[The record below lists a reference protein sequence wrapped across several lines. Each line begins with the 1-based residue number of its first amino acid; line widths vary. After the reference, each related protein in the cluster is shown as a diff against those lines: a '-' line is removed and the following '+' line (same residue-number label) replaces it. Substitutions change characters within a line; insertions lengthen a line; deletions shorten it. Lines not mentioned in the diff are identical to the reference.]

1 MYISYTYLAEKW
13 AKSES
18 DYVASIAKAE
28 GFKNGYQACLLE
40 LVKEHPE
47 HEQNEDTEDVQKE
60 EENES
65 DND

>member
-1 MYISYTYLAEKW
+1 MYISYNYLAEKW

-40 LVKEHPE
+40 LVKEQE
-47 HEQNEDTEDVQKE
+47 RCEDTEDVQKE
-60 EENES
+60 EDNES

>member
-1 MYISYTYLAEKW
+1 MYISYTYIAEKW

-40 LVKEHPE
+40 LVKEQE
-47 HEQNEDTEDVQKE
+47 RCEDTEDVQKE
-60 EENES
+60 KENES

>member
-40 LVKEHPE
+40 LVKEQE
-47 HEQNEDTEDVQKE
+47 RCEDTEDVQKE

>member
-1 MYISYTYLAEKW
+1 MYISYTYIAEKW
-13 AKSES
+13 AKAES

-40 LVKEHPE
+40 LVKEQE
-47 HEQNEDTEDVQKE
+47 RCEDTEDVQKE
-60 EENES
+60 EDNES

>member
-1 MYISYTYLAEKW
+1 MYISYNYLAEKW

-40 LVKEHPE
+40 LVKEQE
-47 HEQNEDTEDVQKE
+47 RCEDTEDVQKE

>member
-1 MYISYTYLAEKW
+1 MYISYTYIAEKW
-13 AKSES
+13 AKAES

-40 LVKEHPE
+40 LVKEQE
-47 HEQNEDTEDVQKE
+47 RCEDTEDVQKE

>member
-1 MYISYTYLAEKW
+1 MYISYTYIAEKW

-40 LVKEHPE
+40 LVKEQE
-47 HEQNEDTEDVQKE
+47 RCEDTEDVQKE

-65 DND
+65 YND

>member
-1 MYISYTYLAEKW
+1 MYISYTYIAEKW
-13 AKSES
+13 AKAES

-40 LVKEHPE
+40 LVKEQE
-47 HEQNEDTEDVQKE
+47 RGEDTEDVQKE

>member
-1 MYISYTYLAEKW
+1 MYISYTYIAEKW

-40 LVKEHPE
+40 LVKEHE
-47 HEQNEDTEDVQKE
+47 RDEDTEDVQKE

>member
-1 MYISYTYLAEKW
+1 MYISYTYIAEKW

-40 LVKEHPE
+40 LVKEQE
-47 HEQNEDTEDVQKE
+47 RCEDTEDVQKE

>member
-1 MYISYTYLAEKW
+1 MYISYTYIAEKW

-40 LVKEHPE
+40 LVKEQE
-47 HEQNEDTEDVQKE
+47 RCEDTEDVQKE
-60 EENES
+60 EDNES

>member
-1 MYISYTYLAEKW
+1 MYISYTYIAEKW

-40 LVKEHPE
+40 LVKEQE
-47 HEQNEDTEDVQKE
+47 RCKDTEDVQKE
-60 EENES
+60 EDNES

>member
-1 MYISYTYLAEKW
+1 MYISYTYIAEKW

-40 LVKEHPE
+40 LVKEQE
-47 HEQNEDTEDVQKE
+47 RCKGTEDVQKE

>member
-1 MYISYTYLAEKW
+1 MYINYTYIAEKW

-40 LVKEHPE
+40 LVKEQE
-47 HEQNEDTEDVQKE
+47 RCEDTEDVQKE

>member
-40 LVKEHPE
+40 LVKEQE
-47 HEQNEDTEDVQKE
+47 RSEDTEDVQKE

>member
-1 MYISYTYLAEKW
+1 MYISYTYIAEKW

-40 LVKEHPE
+40 LVKEQE
-47 HEQNEDTEDVQKE
+47 RSEDTEDVQKE

>member
-1 MYISYTYLAEKW
+1 MYISYTYIAEKW

-40 LVKEHPE
+40 LVKEQE
-47 HEQNEDTEDVQKE
+47 RCKDTEDVQKE

>member
-1 MYISYTYLAEKW
+1 MYISYTYIAEKW

-40 LVKEHPE
+40 LVKDQERG
-47 HEQNEDTEDVQKE
+47 EDTEDVQKE